1 MADMG
6 VKMGVSGLAQFK
18 QAMSQAQASVK
29 TYDAEMKL
37 AEKQLKAT
45 GDAEQYMQTKTTAL
59 KGKLQEQ
66 QRAVASAEQALK
78 TMKANGVDPASVAF
92 QNMQQKMLQAQ
103 AAVLDTQ
110 ADIQELGTETVDAA
124 GKTDKLADSLGG
136 LNRKVSL
143 DQVISAM
150 NKITDGIAGATRKAV
165 ELGKALWENITDVA
179 RYSDDIATQAMVL
192 GMSVEDFQRYKGVF
206 DTVGELTVQEWMKAK
221 QKVQQA
227 IHDPTADQQNILSLL
242 GISTHAMVLG
252 KTGIVEG
259 AAKPFEEIFWE
270 IGKTLREKVASGEL
284 TQDLADTYAQAIFGK
299 GFSQLNPIFALGE
312 EGFAAALEEQTV
324 ASEEAVNA
332 NAELNDKLIQL
343 EASFQALKME
353 VTGELA
359 PALTAAADSINGLLQ
374 KVMEWLQTPEG
385 QQALED
391 LGTAVEGLFSDLGKI
406 DPDKVAEGFAKVFHG
421 IVDSVQWLMDNW
433 GGVKTAIEGIG
444 AAFLAMKVGSGV
456 LTVIKL
462 IDGLKGLTG
471 GEGQKLAQIASDAAG
486 AGGGTSTAAA
496 AGGGFLVGIQ
506 NWITQAAA
514 SAGSFLGGLGSTTL
528 GVIGDWFTHNTHVG
542 RAVTGSETWDEV
554 GKAWNDK
561 VDEIK
566 KNAESFGEDWA
577 GVFQN
582 IQEWAAGLLTP
593 KEQEQLNPEGK
604 TAEDYLSALEAFGK
618 GVEGLLDNIDN
629 PAFEALYNE
638 MPQDLSD
645 KLEAYYNQLR
655 DGLTTPLDLAS
666 NEDFVR
672 TMDEY
677 FAQLKASGMEPQMP
691 AIINPDFG
699 QLAQDLNNAN
709 MHIPVSVD
717 LIFPRLPSFGGTPQ
731 HANGL
736 PYVPFDG
743 YMAVLHKGERVVPAR
758 EAERSYRS
766 FSSNLYVESMYMNNG
781 QDAEGLAASI
791 AAANR
796 RTMAGFGS

>member
-1 MADMG
+1 MADLG

-18 QAMSQAQASVK
+18 QSMTQAQQTVK
-29 TYDAEMKL
+29 TYDAQMKL

-59 KGKLQEQ
+59 QGKLEAQ
-66 QRAVASAEQALK
+66 QKAAKSAEQALK
-78 TMKANGVDPASVAF
+78 SMKDSGVDPASTAY
-92 QNMQQKMLQAQ
+92 QKMEQALLNAQ
-103 AAVLDTQ
+103 SAVLDTQ
-110 ADIQELGTETVDAA
+110 NDISGLGAESADATQ
-124 GKTDKLADSLGG
+124 KTDKLADSLGG

-143 DQVISAM
+143 DQVIGAIGKVSDVLEA
-150 NKITDGIAGATRKAV
+150 AGKKAV
-165 ELGKALWENITDVA
+165 DLGKAIWENIVDTA

-192 GMSVEDFQRYKGVF
+192 GMGVEDFQRYKGVF

-259 AAKPFEEIFWE
+259 AAKPFEDLFWE
-270 IGKTLREKVASGEL
+270 IGKTLREKVASGEM

-299 GFSQLNPIFALGE
+299 GFAQLNPIFALGK

-324 ASEEAVNA
+324 ASEDAVNA

-343 EASFQALKME
+343 EASFNALKIE
-353 VTGELA
+353 VIGGLA
-359 PALTAAADSINGLLQ
+359 PALTTAADSINGLLQ
-374 KVMEWLQTPEG
+374 RIMEWLQTPEG

-391 LGTAVEGLFSDLGKI
+391 LGKAVEGLFSDLGKI
-406 DPDKVAEGFAKVFHG
+406 DPKKVADGFAKAFGG
-421 IVDSVQWLMDNW
+421 IVDSVQWLSDNW
-433 GGVKTAIEGIG
+433 GSVKLAIEGIG

-471 GEGQKLAQIASDAAG
+471 GEGQKLNQIVNEAAG
-486 AGGGTSTAAA
+486 AGGGTGAGTA
-496 AGGGFLVGIQ
+496 AGGGLFVGLR
-506 NWITQAAA
+506 NWLTQTGGNI
-514 SAGSFLGGLGSTTL
+514 GSFLGGIGSTTL
-528 GVIGDWFTHNTHVG
+528 GVIGDWFTHQTDVG
-542 RAVTGSETWDEV
+542 RALAGNETWKDVEN
-554 GKAWNDK
+554 AWNEK
-561 VDEIK
+561 IESIK
-566 KNAESFGEDWA
+566 KNAETFGQDWA
-577 GVFQN
+577 GVFEN
-582 IQEWAAGLLTP
+582 ISSWAQGLLEP
-593 KEQEQLNPEGK
+593 KENGMNPEGRD
-604 TAEDYLSALEAFGK
+604 AQEYMAALEAFGK

-629 PAFEALYNE
+629 PAFEALYDK

-645 KLEAYYNQLR
+645 KLEDYYNQLR

-677 FAQLKASGMEPQMP
+677 FAQLQAYGMEPQMP

-699 QLAQDLNNAN
+699 KLAQDLDNAN

-743 YMAVLHKGERVVPAR
+743 YFAVLHKGERVVPAR
-758 EAERSYRS
+758 EAESSSRT